1 MSAANEMYELQQRI
15 ARLPVGE
22 RLRLVESVL
31 VEIRGTDFTD
41 HAAAA
46 REIAAAE
53 AYYAARR
60 RPSGLTGEAKREA
73 G

>member
-31 VEIRGTDFTD
+31 AEIRGTDFTD
-41 HAAAA
+41 HAAA
-46 REIAAAE
+46 E
-53 AYYAARR
+53 AYYAAQR